1 MSNEI
6 KVIIFNSGQTL
17 IAQIEEIESADVGEP
32 DCKLIKAFNIIS
44 DGTLQPWLGEITKQQ
59 EFIVHSEKILTIAE
73 PTFKIRE
80 LYESLIK

>member
-6 KVIIFNSGQTL
+6 KVIIFNSGGTV

-32 DCKLIKAFNIIS
+32 DCKLIKPFNIIS

>member
-1 MSNEI
+1 MSNQI
-6 KVIIFNSGQTL
+6 KVIIFNSGGTV

-32 DCKLIKAFNIIS
+32 DCKLIKPFNIIS